1 MKTKRSATKS
11 PTTLI
16 MKFSFFQNKAN
27 RLLLESARS
36 AQVAGMPEGIA
47 AGLRPH
53 GETVGLF
60 LHRDTFHRSRGGIDD
75 VNHIIVATRQPKHFS
90 IDANIAHIRTTAA
103 GDGPVGYD
111 FASRKVN
118 DRDTAFPY
126 GRPIHARN
134 PSVGHVKLCTVS
146 AWIESVGSETG
157 FDMADLHEFVAV
169 DDKDS
174 LSFHIGDVENFAI
187 R

>member
-27 RLLLESARS
+27 RLLLESTRS

-53 GETVGLF
+53 CETVGLF
-60 LHRDTFHRSRGGIDD
+60 LYRDTFHRSRGGIYD

-90 IDANIAHIRTTAA
+90 IDANIAHIRATAA

-111 FASRKVN
+111 FASRKV
-118 DRDTAFPY
+118 DDGDTALPF
-126 GRPIHARN
+126 GGPIHARN
-134 PSVGHVKLCTVS
+134 ASVGHVELRAVS
-146 AWIESVGSETG
+146 AWIEPVGPETG
-157 FDMADLHEFVAV
+157 FDVADLHEFVAI
-169 DDKDS
+169 DDKDA
-174 LSFHIGDVENFAI
+174 LGFHISDVENLAI